1 MPLIDYA
8 NPAGSQGLQQLAGPF
23 GSLLGPGA
31 SFPASYDYAKRFVN
45 NSTTAEGSGGNGV
58 TALDDPTY
66 LGFQLMFDPFS
77 PLFAGAGIGSPGIGN
92 DALPGS
98 GGSGNL
104 GSLASQF
111 GIPNPGD
118 ETAGVG
124 YDKSANAIGYL
135 NKIGEGT
142 RAKYLQAFVQGI
154 QEINRTRPYYW
165 QTIEGLDE
173 AWGKAT
179 DFKLDPYTGS
189 APGAGIT
196 IGCLEAIDLKLTAL
210 FSLYKMAVYDVQ
222 YKRCIL
228 PPNLMK
234 FDVYVYIQE
243 IRKFKTVRNWL
254 TTFNPSKNGE
264 DTANF
269 TNENTSQVG
278 FKFTDCTWDMA
289 ATGKV
294 FETVTNSGGTI
305 ATTSIKFGYS
315 NIEQQSQFSGFDGA
329 LKDWTLQQSSAK
341 LGSRVKKFAKD
352 QVNNIA
358 AGAVNQAQRTVSS
371 AIQGITLG
379 NVFGAR
385 NEIFAAIQNP
395 QALANA
401 AVGAAVQ
408 AGEGLG
414 ESLINLFRDGVD
426 KIGNAFDQP
435 TAAGSIISQTVGD
448 NIFADAT
455 NPPDGPASGPDLGGN
470 IFAAGAGGPSLEST
484 NVFGDTPPGNNSDI
498 SGENIFS

>member
-8 NPAGSQGLQQLAGPF
+8 NPGGSQALQQLAGPF
-23 GSLLGPGA
+23 GALLGPGA
-31 SFPASYDYAKRFVN
+31 TFPASYDFAKRFVN
-45 NSTTAEGSGGNGV
+45 NAQTAEGSGGNGV

-77 PLFAGAGIGSPGIGN
+77 PLFNGAGVGDPSLSN
-92 DALPGS
+92 TDLPGS
-98 GGSGNL
+98 EGNGNL

-111 GIPNPGD
+111 GIPNST
-118 ETAGVG
+118 EQTAGSGYEKYESAVG
-124 YDKSANAIGYL
+124 YL
-135 NKIGEGT
+135 EKIGEGT
-142 RAKYLQAFVQGI
+142 RAKYLRAFVQGM

-173 AWGKAT
+173 AWTKST
-179 DFKLDPYTGS
+179 DFALDPFTGS
-189 APGAGIT
+189 AAGAGIT

-222 YKRCIL
+222 YKRFVL
-228 PPNLMK
+228 PKNLMK
-234 FDVYVYIQE
+234 FDVYIYIQE

-254 TTFNPSKNGE
+254 TTFNPSANGAE
-264 DTANF
+264 TANF

-278 FKFTDCTWDMA
+278 FRFNECTWDIA

-294 FETVTNSGGTI
+294 FENVTNSGGTI

-315 NIEQQSQFSGFDGA
+315 NIEQASQFSGYDGK
-329 LKDWTLQQSSAK
+329 LNDWTQPQSSQK
-341 LGSRVKKFAKD
+341 LGARVKKFAKD
-352 QVNNIA
+352 QLANQA
-358 AGAVNQAQRTVSS
+358 EGAINLAQRTVSS
-371 AIQGITLG
+371 AIQGFTLG

-385 NEIFAAIQNP
+385 NEIFAAISNP

-408 AGEGLG
+408 LG
-414 ESLINLFRDGVD
+414 ETVGTGIQNIINNNLEE
-426 KIGNAFDQP
+426 IGNAFDRP

-448 NIFADAT
+448 NIFEEAVETTEAT
-455 NPPDGPASGPDLGGN
+455 SISLGGN
-470 IFAAGAGGPSLEST
+470 IFPPGAGGPPLEPT
-484 NVFGDTPPGNNSDI
+484 NVFDN
-498 SGENIFS
+498 